1 MSLMLMMIALLGAV
15 VVLGGGSYALR
26 RVVARIEEGRRPP
39 RPPGPLSEAQVGGY
53 VPAAHSH
60 GQLPDTVRHRVL
72 ALVADGRREE
82 AVRMVAD
89 RLRADHA
96 RARRIVAEL
105 GEPGAA
111 GDPASG

>member
-26 RVVARIEEGRRPP
+26 RVVARLEQGPRPP
-39 RPPGPLSEAQVGGY
+39 RTAGRPAEAQVGGY
-53 VPAAHSH
+53 VPAARSH
-60 GQLPDTVRHRVL
+60 DQLPDTVRHRAL
-72 ALVADGRREE
+72 ALIADGRREE

-96 RARRIVAEL
+96 RARRIVADL

>member
-1 MSLMLMMIALLGAV
+1 MSLMLMMFALLGAV

-26 RVVARIEEGRRPP
+26 RVVARIEQGP
-39 RPPGPLSEAQVGGY
+39 RPPGSAGPPGDAQVGGY
-53 VPAAHSH
+53 VPATSSPE
-60 GQLPDTVRHRVL
+60 QLSDTVRRRVL

-82 AVRMVAD
+82 AVRMVAE

-96 RARRIVAEL
+96 RARRIVADL
-105 GEPGAA
+105 VGPGAT